1 MTTIN
6 RMNNFKRLAERLSQ
20 GEKLLTTREK
30 TAMMSQGLSASAVQD
45 LLSAGQPRFS
55 AIQLVPTMI
64 GKKKG
69 ITTRYKCN

>member
-1 MTTIN
+1 MTTTN

-45 LLSAGQPRFS
+45 LLSVGEPRFS

-64 GKKKG
+64 EKKNG
-69 ITTRYKCN
+69 VTARYKFN